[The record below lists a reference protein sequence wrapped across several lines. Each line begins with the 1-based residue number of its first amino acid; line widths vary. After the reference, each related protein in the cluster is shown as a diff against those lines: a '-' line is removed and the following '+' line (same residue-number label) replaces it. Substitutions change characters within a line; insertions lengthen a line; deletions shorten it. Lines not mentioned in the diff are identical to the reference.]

1 MKNYKKENYKNRCV
15 FISCSSGYYRCEM
28 TNFGQS
34 SSIGLAFSNIEA
46 LAADGEAGAH
56 GKKCSFGKQYTGK
69 EYDTAYECINRG
81 RTVCIIWGKY
91 IQLGSSEGY
100 CTNAQ

>member
-1 MKNYKKENYKNRCV
+1 MRKIGVCLSLVVLATIGVK
-15 FISCSSGYYRCEM
+15 M

>member
-1 MKNYKKENYKNRCV
+1 MLFESLSILCV
-15 FISCSSGYYRCEM
+15 YNNSRISFY
-28 TNFGQS
+28 TL
-34 SSIGLAFSNIEA
+34 ILAFRFLHRSHFVLPII
-46 LAADGEAGAH
+46 DGEAGAH